1 MVSPPQSPSHYLPSG
16 ARPSLLT
23 TINENLERKALFAP
37 RVVFKDDPKESKKPL
52 INDKDKS
59 EGKRKGGKHKTLK
72 GSREN
77 LLKDSVDQKK
87 VNKKDKTLPSVVP
100 VTQKESTA
108 ELVPAAPPPKVT
120 TEKKKPFSLF
130 KKSKRDS
137 VLISADPILD
147 TPSSDIAGLAPLL
160 PVPSESGGETIPNS
174 TSEPHLPDNPTL
186 PDHSAD
192 VEMSP
197 TSTTLESFAFN
208 LPPPLIPE
216 SPPPE
221 IPILTSEIPPEIENP
236 TFPVSS
242 QDEAITSPPSV
253 SPPLP
258 PSCVISG
265 SPSLVSSPSPSPA
278 EPEITS
284 EIGKD
289 DISITAVEKLPSLAT
304 NPPSVPPSPKPE
316 RPVSALSALERAED
330 MSPGKRTPP
339 GDQRIFNALQNAR
352 KKTNR

>member
-1 MVSPPQSPSHYLPSG
+1 M
-16 ARPSLLT
+16 
-23 TINENLERKALFAP
+23 
-37 RVVFKDDPKESKKPL
+37 VFKDDPKESKKPL
-52 INDKDKS
+52 IDNKDKR
-59 EGKRKGGKHKTLK
+59 EGKLKGGKHKAVK

-77 LLKDSVDQKK
+77 LIKDSVDQKK
-87 VNKKDKTLPSVVP
+87 VNKKDKTLPLVVP
-100 VTQKESTA
+100 STQIESTA

-130 KKSKRDS
+130 KKPKRDS

-147 TPSSDIAGLAPLL
+147 TPSSDIAGLAPLI

-174 TSEPHLPDNPTL
+174 TSEPYLPDSPTL

-192 VEMSP
+192 VEMTP
-197 TSTTLESFAFN
+197 TTTTLESLAFN

-236 TFPVSS
+236 TLPVSS

-265 SPSLVSSPSPSPA
+265 SPSLVSSPSPSPP
-278 EPEITS
+278 ELEITS

-289 DISITAVEKLPSLAT
+289 VPPVEKPPSPTT

-316 RPVSALSALERAED
+316 RPVSALSALSRAED
-330 MSPGKRTPP
+330 MSPGKKTPP

>member
-1 MVSPPQSPSHYLPSG
+1 M
-16 ARPSLLT
+16 
-23 TINENLERKALFAP
+23 
-37 RVVFKDDPKESKKPL
+37 VFKDDPKKSKKPL
-52 INDKDKS
+52 IDDKDKS

-120 TEKKKPFSLF
+120 TEKKKPFNLF

-160 PVPSESGGETIPNS
+160 PVTSESGGETKPNS

-186 PDHSAD
+186 PDYSAD

-265 SPSLVSSPSPSPA
+265 SPSLVSSPSPSPP

-289 DISITAVEKLPSLAT
+289 DIYITAVEKLPSLAT